1 MCDASGQGKCSFA
14 MANYPCSSG
23 GPGANGQFTQQVRTK
38 NCYLGIIKASR
49 SNPEYINEPD
59 AIPCN
64 GGPPTQN
71 PNPFIADV
79 CQPGCTLNP
88 VSRLC
93 AAPTTCPR
101 YDAND
106 CTHQTPPLTGHEHIT
121 GVTGR
126 HITVAHTSHNECV
139 DSTGNVVMNPQ
150 RDSYGN
156 AHDQNGNA
164 LTCGGGTSGPGYQT
178 GANTDTQH
186 GAVRTQLGCSKLS
199 PSRLLP
205 LVRGSDPCYRIRGR
219 R

>member
-1 MCDASGQGKCSFA
+1 MCDASGHGKCNFA
-14 MANYPCSSG
+14 MANYPCKL
-23 GPGANGQFTQQVRTK
+23 PVLVNGQFTQQARTT

-59 AIPCN
+59 AIPCY
-64 GGPPTQN
+64 GGLPTQN
-71 PNPFIADV
+71 PNTFIPDLV

-88 VSRLC
+88 AKTQC

-126 HITVAHTSHNECV
+126 HITVAHTSHNECI
-139 DSTGNVVMNPQ
+139 DSMGNVVANPQ
-150 RDSYGN
+150 RDPYGN
-156 AHDQNGNA
+156 SLQQGV
-164 LTCGGGTSGPGYQT
+164 TCGGGTSGPGYQT
-178 GANTDTQH
+178 GANTKTQH
-186 GAVRTQLGCSKLS
+186 GAVRTQLGCSKRS

-205 LVRGSDPCYRIRGR
+205 LVRGSDP
-219 R
+219 